1 MQKINKVDVLLT
13 FCSVTTASCGRLI
26 FRLQQNKTFVTRSVL
41 EIPHVKEKHKY
52 SLILQ
57 DLM

>member
-13 FCSVTTASCGRLI
+13 FGSVTTASCGRLI

-41 EIPHVKEKHKY
+41 EIPHVKELHKY